1 MANRTAIDIFYEDA
15 TSVVALLQSQEQISL
30 QVVAGDHFRKA
41 LLLAVASHFEERV
54 CQIVLD
60 FARRKANGSSLIE
73 NFIKN
78 KAIARQY
85 HSWFDW
91 EKTNANK
98 FFAFFGSDF
107 RQSMS
112 AKVSASAEMNRSIRA
127 FLELGN
133 ERNKLV
139 HQNYVVFP
147 MEKTLEEIYQLYNEA
162 LPFVDGLLD
171 ELLKAETQD
180 ASVEA

>member
-1 MANRTAIDIFYEDA
+1 MAQRTAIDIFYEDA
-15 TSVVALLQSQEQISL
+15 SSVVGLLQAQAQISL

-54 CQIVLD
+54 CQIVLE
-60 FARRKANGSSLIE
+60 FVRQKAPGSSLIE

-91 EKTNANK
+91 EKPNANK

-112 AKVSASAEMNRSIRA
+112 SKVTASPLMQSSIRA

-147 MEKTLEEIYQLYNEA
+147 MEKTMEEIYQLYKDA
-162 LPFVDGLLD
+162 LPFVDGLLK
-171 ELLKAETQD
+171 ELLESEVA
-180 ASVEA
+180 A

>member
-1 MANRTAIDIFYEDA
+1 MAESTAIDLFYEDA
-15 TSVVALLQSQEQISL
+15 TSVIAILQAQAQLSL
-30 QVVAGDHFRKA
+30 QVVAADHFRKA

-60 FARRKANGSSLIE
+60 FVRQRANGSSLIE

-91 EKTNANK
+91 DKPNANK

-107 RQSMS
+107 RQTMS
-112 AKVSASAEMNRSIRA
+112 SRIGASPEMQDSVRA

-147 MEKTLEEIYQLYNEA
+147 MEKTLEEIYKLYNDA

-171 ELLKAETQD
+171 ELLRAE
-180 ASVEA
+180 A